1 MAVVQTTRKPPHYFL
16 KDTVIVVTQL
26 PLRSTLG
33 SVDYAGRVAKRNMVP
48 GASDV
53 RCVPRALDKGL
64 ILTGLVVQSAESRP
78 EKEAEGQ
85 TKNLSARQNQGL
97 AWSSDS
103 NLWRN

>member
-48 GASDV
+48 EASDV

-78 EKEAEGQ
+78 EKEAKGQ

-97 AWSSDS
+97 ACSSDS